1 MKINT
6 DERRMYGNLAW
17 LWPLM
22 GQPDEEDWIAEGEQF
37 VRAIREH
44 SRIEAKTLLHLGCGG
59 GKNDYTFKK
68 YFSITGVDI
77 SAAMLVN
84 AQRLNPEIEYVVGD
98 MRTARLGRMFDAVI
112 IADSIDYMLTEGDL
126 RAAFFTAFAH
136 LKSGGVFCTYAEVT
150 RERFQQNE
158 TKCSTYAR
166 GNIDIAFLHNNYD
179 PDPTDTMYESTFVWL
194 IRRAGKLEIE
204 TDHHLGGIFPLQ
216 TWLELLREV
225 GFEATLIETPFEAP
239 MFVCVKP

>member
-1 MKINT
+1 MTHT
-6 DERRMYGNLAW
+6 DERRMYDGLAW
-17 LWPLM
+17 LWPLL
-22 GQPDEEDWIAEGEQF
+22 GQPDEEDWIAEGEEF
-37 VRAIREH
+37 VRAIRAH

-59 GKNDYTFKK
+59 GKNDCTFKK
-68 YFSITGVDI
+68 HFRVTGVDI
-77 SAAMLVN
+77 SESMLAN
-84 AQRLNPEIEYVVGD
+84 ARRLNPAIKYVVGD
-98 MRTARLGRMFDAVI
+98 MRTVRLGRMFDAVI

-150 RERFQQNE
+150 RERFQQNW

-166 GNIDIAFLHNNYD
+166 GDIDIAFLHNNYD

-216 TWLELLREV
+216 SWLDLLREV
-225 GFEATLIETPFEAP
+225 GFEVTLLETPFEAP
-239 MFVCVKP
+239 MFACVKS